1 MGQGRLLQTKYVAY
15 TKLNSASDSDSAQ
28 PAVHVAAASYACMY
42 KHTQTVAYIHVR
54 RCCPH
59 AAMPKTKQCIKK
71 CKSKALGAVASASTT
86 GTFRAHSARSPQ
98 TNKQRHPWSIQSHS
112 LS

>member
-42 KHTQTVAYIHVR
+42 TYTDRCIHTRTPLLPA
-54 RCCPH
+54 RCDAKNKAVH
-59 AAMPKTKQCIKK
+59 KK
-71 CKSKALGAVASASTT
+71 M
-86 GTFRAHSARSPQ
+86 
-98 TNKQRHPWSIQSHS
+98 
-112 LS
+112 